1 MFFRERV
8 QPDLSVLGTC
18 RLLTGYREKSEETS
32 GIQESTHLL
41 DVTAH
46 HSLGDRHWV
55 IMVPIRSDTG
65 AFSTLIHSLPPLWP
79 TAL

>member
-1 MFFRERV
+1 MYFRERV
-8 QPDLSVLGTC
+8 QSDLSVPGTC
-18 RLLTGYREKSEETS
+18 RLLTSYREKSEETS

-41 DVTAH
+41 DATAH

-55 IMVPIRSDTG
+55 IMAPTGSHTG
-65 AFSTLIHSLPPLWP
+65 AFSALIHSTPPFWP